1 MTIVN
6 KSKSTNAPRWSAS
19 YYDIVDELQKSI
31 VILDGAMGT
40 MIQRYKLEEQDFRGT
55 KFPDHPSDL
64 KGNNDLLIFTRP
76 DVIKAIHLEY
86 LNAGSNIIETNTF
99 SATKI
104 GQAEYGLGHIA
115 YELNKEGA
123 LLARAA
129 VNEFKVKNPGAKAW
143 VAGSIGPTNKTA
155 SMSPD
160 VNNPAY
166 RAVSFDEL
174 VENYYEQID
183 GLVAGG
189 VDILL
194 PETSFDT
201 LNLKA
206 AIFALEKFFESSG
219 TKLPVM
225 LSVTITD
232 ASGRT
237 LSGQTVEAF
246 WNSVRNARPLSVGI
260 NCALGAAEMRP
271 YIDELSRIA
280 DCFISCYPN
289 AGLPNPLSDTGY
301 DETPKMTSGLLEEFA
316 ESGFLNMVGGCC
328 GTTPEHIK
336 AIRLAVQKFPPRT
349 VPAKRPGTRLSGLES
364 FAIIGEKA
372 PFTMIGERSNVTGS
386 PKFAALIK
394 AGDYDTALMIARQ
407 QVENGANI
415 IDVNFDEG
423 MLDGEACMVKF
434 LNLIASEPDIS
445 KVPLMIDSSKWS
457 VIEAGL
463 KCMQGKCVVNSISLK
478 EGEKKFLEHARLCM
492 LYGAAVVVM
501 AFDEEGQAATR
512 DDKVRI
518 CQRAYKLLTTVVG
531 MDAEDIIFD
540 PNVLTVATG
549 IEEHN
554 NYALDFIEAVREIK
568 RTCPGVRTSG
578 GISNVSF
585 SFRGNNVVR
594 EAMHSA
600 FLYHAIRAGLDMGIV
615 NAGMLEV
622 YEKIEP
628 ELLGMVED
636 VLLNRRDDATER
648 LVEYADRFKDV
659 SRDKKKDDQVWR
671 SGTFGERLAHAL
683 VNGVAD
689 FIEIDTEEARLALP
703 RPLDVIE
710 GPLMDGMKIVGELF
724 GAGKMFL
731 PQVVKSARVMKRA
744 VAHLNPYM
752 EAEKEKNKSASVQG
766 KFVIATVKGDVHDIG
781 KNIVGVVLAC
791 NNYEVIDLGVM
802 VSCEAILNKALE
814 VGADIIGMSGLIT
827 PSLDEMIHNVSE
839 MERRGIKTPVLIGGA
854 TTSKAHTAIKI
865 AQHYSGV
872 VSHVADASLV
882 VHVCNE
888 LLSRERR
895 DAFAVALKKEQAVV
909 KERYEQTQSARVM
922 LTLEDARSKAFKT
935 DWNNYQPAKPDHLG
949 IRVFDNIELEE
960 VLSYVDWSPFF
971 WAWEIQGQF
980 PGILKNAKWGV
991 EATKLYN
998 DARAMLE
1005 DVIKNKRFNPRAVT
1019 GVWPAASETEDV
1031 IVYSD
1036 ETRTK
1041 ELSRINFLR
1050 QQKEKNDENVYYSL
1064 SDFIAPK
1071 TSKAKDYI
1079 GAFVVTA
1086 GSEVEAYAKSF
1097 EKKHDDYSSIMA
1109 KGLGDRMAEA
1119 LAEMFH
1125 KKMRVAWGYG
1135 LGETLTP
1142 VELIKEKYRGIRPAP
1157 GYPACPDHTG
1167 KEQIWTL
1174 LDANKNSGVKLTE
1187 NLAML
1192 PASSVSGFY
1201 FSHPDSSY
1209 FRVSSIAKDQITDYA
1224 KRRGVSIT
1232 EAERWLKTYLSYEP

>member
-174 VENYYEQID
+174 VENYYEQVD

-372 PFTMIGERSNVTGS
+372 PFAMIGERSNVTGS

-463 KCMQGKCVVNSISLK
+463 KCVQGKCVVNSISLK
-478 EGEKKFLEHARLCM
+478 EGEKKFLEQARLCM

-628 ELLGMVED
+628 ELLEMV
-636 VLLNRRDDATER
+636 
-648 LVEYADRFKDV
+648 
-659 SRDKKKDDQVWR
+659 
-671 SGTFGERLAHAL
+671 
-683 VNGVAD
+683 
-689 FIEIDTEEARLALP
+689 
-703 RPLDVIE
+703 
-710 GPLMDGMKIVGELF
+710 
-724 GAGKMFL
+724 
-731 PQVVKSARVMKRA
+731 
-744 VAHLNPYM
+744 
-752 EAEKEKNKSASVQG
+752 
-766 KFVIATVKGDVHDIG
+766 
-781 KNIVGVVLAC
+781 
-791 NNYEVIDLGVM
+791 
-802 VSCEAILNKALE
+802 
-814 VGADIIGMSGLIT
+814 
-827 PSLDEMIHNVSE
+827 
-839 MERRGIKTPVLIGGA
+839 
-854 TTSKAHTAIKI
+854 
-865 AQHYSGV
+865 
-872 VSHVADASLV
+872 
-882 VHVCNE
+882 
-888 LLSRERR
+888 
-895 DAFAVALKKEQAVV
+895 
-909 KERYEQTQSARVM
+909 
-922 LTLEDARSKAFKT
+922 
-935 DWNNYQPAKPDHLG
+935 
-949 IRVFDNIELEE
+949 
-960 VLSYVDWSPFF
+960 
-971 WAWEIQGQF
+971 
-980 PGILKNAKWGV
+980 
-991 EATKLYN
+991 
-998 DARAMLE
+998 
-1005 DVIKNKRFNPRAVT
+1005 
-1019 GVWPAASETEDV
+1019 
-1031 IVYSD
+1031 
-1036 ETRTK
+1036 
-1041 ELSRINFLR
+1041 
-1050 QQKEKNDENVYYSL
+1050 
-1064 SDFIAPK
+1064 
-1071 TSKAKDYI
+1071 
-1079 GAFVVTA
+1079 
-1086 GSEVEAYAKSF
+1086 
-1097 EKKHDDYSSIMA
+1097 
-1109 KGLGDRMAEA
+1109 
-1119 LAEMFH
+1119 
-1125 KKMRVAWGYG
+1125 
-1135 LGETLTP
+1135 
-1142 VELIKEKYRGIRPAP
+1142 
-1157 GYPACPDHTG
+1157 
-1167 KEQIWTL
+1167 
-1174 LDANKNSGVKLTE
+1174 
-1187 NLAML
+1187 
-1192 PASSVSGFY
+1192 
-1201 FSHPDSSY
+1201 
-1209 FRVSSIAKDQITDYA
+1209 
-1224 KRRGVSIT
+1224 
-1232 EAERWLKTYLSYEP
+1232 